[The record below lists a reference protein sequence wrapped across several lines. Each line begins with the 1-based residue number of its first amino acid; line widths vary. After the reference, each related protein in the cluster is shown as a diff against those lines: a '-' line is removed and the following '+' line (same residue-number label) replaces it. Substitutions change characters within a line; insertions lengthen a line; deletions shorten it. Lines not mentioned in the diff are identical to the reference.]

1 MIIKNPNHY
10 ILVGFQKSLT
20 NNKKYDALLRNK
32 STMKIKKVP
41 FGDLRY
47 QQFKDRTPLKLYSHL
62 DHNDVNR
69 RRNYLSRH
77 QNDINNKFSSGY
89 FSARYL
95 W

>member
-1 MIIKNPNHY
+1 MIVKNPNNY
-10 ILVGFQKSLT
+10 ILIGFQRSSTK
-20 NNKKYDALLRNK
+20 NKKYDAILRNK
-32 STMKIKKVP
+32 LTMKIKKVP

-47 QQFKDRTPLKLYSHL
+47 QHFKDRTPLKLYSYL

-69 RRNYLSRH
+69 RRNYMLRH

-89 FSARYL
+89 FAAKYL